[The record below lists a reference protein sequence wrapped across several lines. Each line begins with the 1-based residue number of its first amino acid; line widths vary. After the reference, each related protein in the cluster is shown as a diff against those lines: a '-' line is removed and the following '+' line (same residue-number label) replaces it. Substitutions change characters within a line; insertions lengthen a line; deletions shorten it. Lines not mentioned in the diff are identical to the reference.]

1 MSPVLN
7 AEYKAFQASKF
18 NDANTPKITT
28 QFLDTHA
35 SAGNL
40 LAPGTTG
47 AGGKSFSNRFIVSTP
62 DYSTVHAHHTAC

>member
-28 QFLDTHA
+28 QFLDAHA

-47 AGGKSFSNRFIVSTP
+47 AGGKSFSSRFIVSSP
-62 DYSTVHAHHTAC
+62 DRFPPPTL